1 MDAMNNGDSSE
12 GGGAST
18 NNGTAPDKDQGR
30 WTMSNGERDCVCDN
44 KSFNVPSV
52 AALCSSCIAEA
63 EDLQNDMDVI
73 MTTCKFSSEQYS
85 PDKDKV
91 VNNIQVQATPPK
103 AVWGQNAGVA
113 SGGAATLRPIRG
125 FQVGV
130 GTALSLLQR
139 WIL

>member
-1 MDAMNNGDSSE
+1 MFKLVTLLFCLFS
-12 GGGAST
+12 
-18 NNGTAPDKDQGR
+18 GTASLLLAVDFFLLAV
-30 WTMSNGERDCVCDN
+30 SGESFLGSAPILFFVMEFVCGSKLAKAN
-44 KSFNVPSV
+44 QVFFSF
-52 AALCSSCIAEA
+52 A
-63 EDLQNDMDVI
+63 DMDVI